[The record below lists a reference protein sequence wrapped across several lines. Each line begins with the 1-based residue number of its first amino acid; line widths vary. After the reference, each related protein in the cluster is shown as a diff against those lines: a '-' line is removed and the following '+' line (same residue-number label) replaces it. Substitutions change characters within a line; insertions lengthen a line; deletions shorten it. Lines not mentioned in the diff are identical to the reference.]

1 MEKKCSST
9 YTLQSLDRALQLL
22 FLFTEEKPELSL
34 TEISRQMDM
43 SNPVTLK
50 YLTTL
55 EQRGF
60 LTRDEKTKRYALGV
74 ALMALGGLVRRS
86 SVVNAAAYPII
97 QQLSETVGETV
108 YLQVP
113 LRPTFEAVVAAVVK
127 TEKSVTSRFSGSCKL
142 YAGASRKV
150 LLAYLG
156 EEYLAR
162 MLEHIRLTPYTS
174 NTNIDPERL
183 REELAQIRQQ
193 GYAISYAETV
203 AEACGIAV
211 PIFNADGI
219 AASLMIYIPMYRVTD
234 AILQEDTRH
243 AIRAAAEITQALG
256 GSVPQP

>member
-1 MEKKCSST
+1 MG
-9 YTLQSLDRALQLL
+9 
-22 FLFTEEKPELSL
+22 
-34 TEISRQMDM
+34 M

-60 LTRDEKTKRYALGV
+60 LVRDEKTKRYSLGV
-74 ALMALGGLVRRS
+74 ALMALGRMVRRS
-86 SVVNAAAYPII
+86 SVVSAAAYPVM
-97 QQLSETVGETV
+97 QRLSETVGETV

-113 LRPTFEAVVAAVVK
+113 LRPMYEAVVAAEVK
-127 TEKSVTSRFSGSCKL
+127 TDKSVTSRFSGSCKL

-162 MLEHIRLTPYTS
+162 MLEDVRLTPYTAD
-174 NTNIDPERL
+174 TNIDPEKL
-183 REELAQIRQQ
+183 REELAGIRRQ
-193 GYAISYAETV
+193 GYAISYAETI
-203 AEACGIAV
+203 AEACGIAA

-234 AILQEDTRH
+234 DVLRTDTQH
-243 AIRAAAEITQALG
+243 AIRAAEEITRALG
-256 GSVPQP
+256 GSSPKH